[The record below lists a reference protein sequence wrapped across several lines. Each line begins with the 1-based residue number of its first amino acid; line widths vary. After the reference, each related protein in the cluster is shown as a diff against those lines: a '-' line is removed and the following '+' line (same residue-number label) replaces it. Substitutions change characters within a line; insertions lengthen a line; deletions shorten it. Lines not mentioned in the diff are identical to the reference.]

1 MSMLSDAACQKIQSL
16 MNKYPQKRS
25 ALIPSLQLVQ
35 KEAGCLSSETV
46 YEVARLF
53 ELSPNE
59 VNEVI
64 SFYTMFYKK
73 PMGKYVIQVCTNISC
88 LLCHAEEI
96 MAHLMKR
103 LGIKIGETSAD
114 TKFTLLEVECL
125 GSCGTSPVIQI
136 NEDYYEDLTV
146 EKLDRILDGLQ

>member
-1 MSMLSDAACQKIQSL
+1 MSMLSDAACQKIQAL

-59 VNEVI
+59 VQEVV

-103 LGIKIGETSAD
+103 LGITIGETSAD
-114 TKFTLLEVECL
+114 KKFTLLEVECL